1 MFFVV
6 APPAAPLPPTAVRCW
21 CDTPLTP
28 PLSLGARCAL
38 RERTGLTHAAP
49 PALDS
54 LRPRIRRL
62 IDSLHAPSLAIAVA
76 QHGTIIWEEGFGYA
90 DVARKIPATTNTLY
104 SMASISKPITA
115 TGLMKLVEQG
125 KIDLDRPANDYLG
138 AAKITGLAGSASD
151 ATVRRVMSHTAGLP
165 LHYRFFYAGG
175 SVTRPSMDE
184 AITRYAITVYPP
196 GAAYNYSNL
205 GYGVLEE
212 IIAKVSGRP
221 YEEFMRDEVF
231 KPLGMTTTTIGTG
244 AGIANSAVRYT
255 AQGKPIAFYD
265 FDHRAASAVYTSA
278 HELARFG
285 MFHLEDHLKDQRP
298 LLKDS
303 TLDAMHR
310 RATPGDTTSGYGLGW
325 LIGNEQGMR
334 VVSHTGG
341 MPGVATSLKLYPE
354 HNVVIVALANTGGA
368 APHRVALDIAA
379 AVLPGYKAPTPGRPP
394 TPTVAFASPAE
405 LTGEWTGTVRTYDG
419 ATTPI
424 ALLVKADDIHAIPR
438 LFGDAVEQLGKLVQ
452 NEAQLAKA
460 ELAEKITHA
469 AVGAV
474 YIGAAAVLCIPV
486 LVLLLISMALFLVQ
500 TGVSPPAAHLAAAGG
515 GAVLCGVLAVMGF
528 SYFKAEQ
535 LKPKVTI
542 RQIERDVA
550 TAKEL
555 AR

>member
-1 MFFVV
+1 MLIPKRRV
-6 APPAAPLPPTAVRCW
+6 ALRSLILALASAVAAPLMPA
-21 CDTPLTP
+21 TPLP
-28 PLSLGARCAL
+28 AQRAS
-38 RERTGLTHAAP
+38 AAQKDAGIP
-49 PALDS
+49 AVALDS
-54 LRPRIRRL
+54 LRAHIRRVM
-62 IDSLHAPSLAIAVA
+62 DSTRTPSIAVA
-76 QHGTIIWEEGFGYA
+76 VARNGRIIWEEGFGFA
-90 DVARKIPATTNTLY
+90 DVDRRTPATPTTLY

-115 TGLMKLVEQG
+115 TGVMKLVEQG

-341 MPGVATSLKLYPE
+341 MPGVATTLKLYPE

-424 ALLVKADDIHAIPR
+424 ALLVKADDIHVRLGGTDALWTVLNAPTFRNQMLNGQFAGTIPSEEAR
-438 LFGDAVEQLGKLVQ
+438 RFPHNVGVGLLLQGDTLRGWAAAMTTDDPLTG
-452 NEAQLAKA
+452 AMSSYA
-460 ELAEKITHA
+460 ELTRK
-469 AVGAV
+469 
-474 YIGAAAVLCIPV
+474 GAAPD
-486 LVLLLISMALFLVQ
+486 
-500 TGVSPPAAHLAAAGG
+500 
-515 GAVLCGVLAVMGF
+515 
-528 SYFKAEQ
+528 
-535 LKPKVTI
+535 
-542 RQIERDVA
+542 R
-550 TAKEL
+550 
-555 AR
+555 

>member
-1 MFFVV
+1 MVCRVRARGGTPRGTTLGESDSPVSNRRVMEPWFAV
-6 APPAAPLPPTAVRCW
+6 AVRLVALLTLSSAPTA
-21 CDTPLTP
+21 
-28 PLSLGARCAL
+28 SLVAQRAT
-38 RERTGLTHAAP
+38 RPDAAIAP
-49 PALDS
+49 AALDS
-54 LRPRIRRL
+54 LRAHIRRVL
-62 IDSLHAPSLAIAVA
+62 DSTRTPSVAVA
-76 QHGTIIWEEGFGYA
+76 VAKNGRIIWEEGFGFA
-90 DVARKIPATTNTLY
+90 DVERRTPASPTTLY

-115 TGLMKLVEQG
+115 TGVMKLVEQG

-138 AAKITGLAGSASD
+138 AAKISGRAGSASD

-175 SVTRPSMDE
+175 QVTRPSMDE

-212 IIAKVSGRP
+212 IITKVSGRS

-244 AGIANSAVRYT
+244 AGLANSAVRYT

-278 HELARFG
+278 HELVRFG
-285 MFHLEDHLKDQRP
+285 MFHLENHLKDQRP
-298 LLKDS
+298 VLKDS
-303 TLDAMHR
+303 TLGAMQR

-325 LIGNEQGMR
+325 LIGSDQGMR

-341 MPGVATSLKLYPE
+341 MPGVATTLKLYPQ
-354 HNVVIVALANTGGA
+354 HNVVIVALANTSGA

-424 ALLVKADDIHAIPR
+424 AILVKADDVHVR
-438 LFGDAVEQLGKLVQ
+438 L
-452 NEAQLAKA
+452 
-460 ELAEKITHA
+460 
-469 AVGAV
+469 
-474 YIGAAAVLCIPV
+474 
-486 LVLLLISMALFLVQ
+486 
-500 TGVSPPAAHLAAAGG
+500 GG
-515 GAVLCGVLAVMGF
+515 
-528 SYFKAEQ
+528 
-535 LKPKVTI
+535 
-542 RQIERDVA
+542 
-550 TAKEL
+550 
-555 AR
+555 